1 MKKEKDILKAVK
13 KTLKDLLKFLN
24 VEAGFDVKV
33 SKYEDNEKNKIE
45 YIDIEVKGE
54 DLGVL
59 IGYLGRNLRAIQR
72 ILGMMVNK
80 EVKDIDKDA
89 EYVRVVVDVAG
100 YREGRKDHLEK
111 YALQVKDEVLES
123 GDEVDMP
130 SMTAFERRVIHL
142 TLSKYGE
149 VKTESFGE
157 GRERHVRVMPAGK

>member
-1 MKKEKDILKAVK
+1 MKKEKDILKTVK
-13 KTLKDLLKFLN
+13 KTLKELLKHLN
-24 VEAGFDVKV
+24 VEAEFDVKV
-33 SKYEDNEKNKIE
+33 SKYVDNEKNKIE
-45 YIDIEVKGE
+45 YIDIEIKGE

-72 ILGMMVNK
+72 ILGMMINK
-80 EVKDIDKDA
+80 EVKDVDKDA
-89 EYVRVVVDVAG
+89 EYVRVVIDVAG

-111 YALQVKDEVLES
+111 YALQVKDEVLEL

-130 SMTAFERRVIHL
+130 IMTAFERRVIHL
-142 TLSKYGE
+142 TLSKYDE